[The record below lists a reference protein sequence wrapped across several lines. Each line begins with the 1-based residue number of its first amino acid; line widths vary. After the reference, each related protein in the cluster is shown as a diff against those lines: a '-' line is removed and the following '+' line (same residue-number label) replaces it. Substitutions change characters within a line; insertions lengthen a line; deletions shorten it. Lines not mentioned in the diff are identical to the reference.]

1 MFGQIELENF
11 IGLTKMPQAAASAW
25 EGAFEGL
32 VGASYI
38 PLVYLGNQTVNG
50 ELYYF
55 IAGQTLT
62 TYPTVRR
69 VVKLAILEKDGE
81 YRLVGDSIEVIA

>member
-11 IGLTKMPQAAASAW
+11 IGLTKMPQEAASAW
-25 EGAFEGL
+25 EDAFEGL

-38 PLVYLGNQTVNG
+38 PLAYLGKQQVNG
-50 ELYYF
+50 TLYHF
-55 IAGQTLT
+55 IAGQTLIT
-62 TYPTVRR
+62 NPPIRR
-69 VVKLAILEKDGE
+69 VVKLAILKKDGE